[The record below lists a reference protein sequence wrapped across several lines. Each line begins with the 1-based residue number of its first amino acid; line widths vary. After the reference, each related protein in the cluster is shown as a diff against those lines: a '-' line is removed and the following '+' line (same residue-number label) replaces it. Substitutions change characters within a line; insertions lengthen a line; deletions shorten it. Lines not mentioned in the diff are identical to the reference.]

1 MSYDASTEIQNSVN
15 PQHLDASQGD
25 HDMATHT
32 EETTA
37 AQHPRR
43 ARLTLDI
50 DRALHMRIRL
60 AAFREGVSMREYIER
75 ILDKTVPSAQA
86 SEWTERRP
94 ITPDV
99 VERLRA
105 ELLQQPMQPDS
116 TDLIRRMREER
127 SEHLA
132 SL

>member
-1 MSYDASTEIQNSVN
+1 
-15 PQHLDASQGD
+15 
-25 HDMATHT
+25 MATHIV
-32 EETTA
+32 ETSA
-37 AQHPRR
+37 SKPARR

-50 DRALHMRIRL
+50 DRALHTRIRM
-60 AAFREGVSMREYIER
+60 AAFREGISMREYIER
-75 ILDKTVPSAQA
+75 ILDEVVPSAQA
-86 SEWTERRP
+86 SEWTERQP
-94 ITPDV
+94 ISPDV

-105 ELLQQPMQPDS
+105 GLLQQPLQPDS

>member
-1 MSYDASTEIQNSVN
+1 
-15 PQHLDASQGD
+15 
-25 HDMATHT
+25 MATHL
-32 EETTA
+32 EETSA
-37 AQHPRR
+37 GQHPRR

-50 DRALHMRIRL
+50 DRALHTRIRM
-60 AAFREGVSMREYIER
+60 AAFREGISMREYIER
-75 ILDKTVPSAQA
+75 ILEEEVPSAQV

-94 ITPDV
+94 VTPDV
-99 VERLRA
+99 IERLR
-105 ELLQQPMQPDS
+105 EGLRQQPMQPDS

>member
-1 MSYDASTEIQNSVN
+1 
-15 PQHLDASQGD
+15 
-25 HDMATHT
+25 MATHV
-32 EETTA
+32 EETA
-37 AQHPRR
+37 SGQHPQR

-50 DRALHMRIRL
+50 DRALHSRIRL
-60 AAFREGVSMREYIER
+60 AAFREGISMREYIER
-75 ILDKTVPSAQA
+75 ILDEAVPAAQT

-99 VERLRA
+99 VERLREA
-105 ELLQQPMQPDS
+105 LLQQPMQPDS